1 MVSDRTRPTASAR
14 GQPKVISAWRFHSVM
29 RPSAL
34 MATKASWAL
43 SRMRR
48 WRSSLVRSTASA
60 CLSSVI
66 SVQVPNHLKM
76 RPWLSRMGVPRVLNQ
91 R

>member
-1 MVSDRTRPTASAR
+1 MSFGNCGGMMVSDRTRPTASAR
-14 GQPKVISAWRFHSVM
+14 GQPKVISAWRFHSAM

-48 WRSSLVRSTASA
+48 RRSSLVRSAPRPAS
-60 CLSSVI
+60 
-66 SVQVPNHLKM
+66 
-76 RPWLSRMGVPRVLNQ
+76 WG
-91 R
+91 